1 LLHFF
6 QRHKMAKN
14 LSVLVR
20 QFSTTSARDALVRA
34 PVPVYGIE
42 GRYATALYS
51 AAHKQK
57 ALDAVEKDL
66 VAFADVLKKDS
77 RLAEFLYDPSVQ
89 KSIKNDGI
97 IGVADKMKLNPL
109 SKNLLLAVAENNR
122 YSFLPAI
129 STAFSTIM
137 AAHRGEVVCEV
148 TTAKALDAGMAKEVE
163 GALAGFLKKGEK
175 ALITYKVDASIIG
188 GMVVSIGDKFC
199 DMSMATKLNK
209 YSELLKAA
217 A

>member
-1 LLHFF
+1 
-6 QRHKMAKN
+6 MAKN

-175 ALITYKVDASIIG
+175 ALITYKVDAAIIG

>member
-1 LLHFF
+1 
-6 QRHKMAKN
+6 MAKN

-137 AAHRGEVVCEV
+137 AAHRGEVVCEI

-175 ALITYKVDASIIG
+175 ALITYKVDAAIIG

>member
-1 LLHFF
+1 
-6 QRHKMAKN
+6 MAKN

-129 STAFSTIM
+129 SSAFSTIM
-137 AAHRGEVVCEV
+137 AAHRGEVVCEI

-175 ALITYKVDASIIG
+175 ALITYKVDAAIIG

>member
-1 LLHFF
+1 
-6 QRHKMAKN
+6 
-14 LSVLVR
+14 
-20 QFSTTSARDALVRA
+20 
-34 PVPVYGIE
+34 
-42 GRYATALYS
+42 
-51 AAHKQK
+51 
-57 ALDAVEKDL
+57 
-66 VAFADVLKKDS
+66 
-77 RLAEFLYDPSVQ
+77 
-89 KSIKNDGI
+89 
-97 IGVADKMKLNPL
+97 MKLNPL

-148 TTAKALDAGMAKEVE
+148 TTAKALDAGLV
-163 GALAGFLKKGEK
+163 KKGEK

-209 YSELLKAA
+209 YSELLKASA
-217 A
+217 

>member
-1 LLHFF
+1 
-6 QRHKMAKN
+6 MAKN

-34 PVPVYGIE
+34 PVAVYGIE

-66 VAFADVLKKDS
+66 VAFSDVLKKDS

-129 STAFSTIM
+129 SSAFSTIM
-137 AAHRGEVVCEV
+137 AAHRGEVVCEI

-175 ALITYKVDASIIG
+175 ALITYKVDAAIIG

>member
-1 LLHFF
+1 
-6 QRHKMAKN
+6 MAKK
-14 LSVLVR
+14 LSVHVR

-137 AAHRGEVVCEV
+137 AAHRGEVVCEI

-175 ALITYKVDASIIG
+175 ALITYKVDAAIIG

>member
-1 LLHFF
+1 
-6 QRHKMAKN
+6 MAKN

-34 PVPVYGIE
+34 PVAVYGIE

-66 VAFADVLKKDS
+66 VAFSDVLKKDS

-129 STAFSTIM
+129 SSAFSTIM

>member
-1 LLHFF
+1 
-6 QRHKMAKN
+6 MAKN
-14 LSVLVR
+14 LSVLAR
-20 QFSTTSARDALVRA
+20 QFSTTSAREALVRS
-34 PVPVYGIE
+34 PVAVFGIE

-57 ALDAVEKDL
+57 ALDAVEKDMI
-66 VAFADVLKKDS
+66 AFSDVLKKDQ

-97 IGVADKMKLNPL
+97 VGVADKMKLNPL

-122 YSFLPAI
+122 YSFIPAI
-129 STAFSTIM
+129 TSAFSTIM
-137 AAHRGEVVCEV
+137 AAHRGEVACEI
-148 TTAKALDAGMAKEVE
+148 TTAKALDAGMTKDVE
-163 GALAGFLKKGEK
+163 GALAAFLKKGEK
-175 ALITYKVDASIIG
+175 ALVTYKVDPAIIG

>member
-1 LLHFF
+1 
-6 QRHKMAKN
+6 MAKN

-209 YSELLKAA
+209 YSELLKASA
-217 A
+217 